1 MKRLFFALAATMLLA
16 FMLFGCTNTSSAKKK
31 EGSVLSVADLESNPT
46 SFKETITLTGVVARV
61 SSKKTFAIIDT
72 AEAKHCKSIGCAKFY
87 LPVQFDGQTPK
98 EWDEVKITGRIVD
111 EKGLMLK
118 AVSCE
123 VLSHISAS

>member
-16 FMLFGCTNTSSAKKK
+16 FVLFGCTNTSSAKKTQ
-31 EGSVLSVADLESNPT
+31 GGVLSVADLESNPS
-46 SFKETITLTGVVARV
+46 SFKDSLTVTGVVARV
-61 SSKKTFAIIDT
+61 SDKKTFAIIDT
-72 AEAKHCKSIGCAKFY
+72 AEAKHCKSIGCSKFY

-118 AVSCE
+118 AISCE
-123 VLSHISAS
+123 VLSHITVL

>member
-1 MKRLFFALAATMLLA
+1 MKRLFCALAATMLLA
-16 FMLFGCTNTSSAKKK
+16 FMLLGCTNTSGSKTK
-31 EGSVLSVADLESNPT
+31 EGGILSVADIESNPT
-46 SFKETITLTGVVARV
+46 SFKETLTVTGVVARI
-61 SSKKTFAIIDT
+61 SDEKIFAIIDT
-72 AEAKHCKSIGCAKFY
+72 AEARHCKSIGCAKFY